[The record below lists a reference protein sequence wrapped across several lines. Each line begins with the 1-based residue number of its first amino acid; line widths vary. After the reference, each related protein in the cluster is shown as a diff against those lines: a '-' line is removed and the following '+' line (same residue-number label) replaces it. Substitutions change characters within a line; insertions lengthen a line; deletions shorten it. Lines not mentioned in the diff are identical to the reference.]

1 MAKQP
6 NSRMCFACG
15 IENSFGL
22 QLHFYDDGVEQV
34 WADVTI
40 RPHHQGFPGVAHGGV
55 IAAILDE
62 VGSRVMMIGD
72 GMRFGMT
79 AKLDIRYRRPVPIEQ
94 PLRAVA
100 RRVRD
105 RGRLVSAHAELR
117 NLAGEVLAEAE
128 VLCAEIEL
136 EQLEMSS
143 ADRAGWRVY
152 PDPAG

>member
-6 NSRMCFACG
+6 NSRMCFTCG
-15 IENSFGL
+15 VENPFGL
-22 QLHFYDDGVEQV
+22 RLHFYDDGVEQV

-40 RPHHQGFPGVAHGGV
+40 QPNHQGFPGVAHGGI

-72 GMRFGMT
+72 GMRLGMT
-79 AKLDIRYRRPVPIEQ
+79 AKLDIRFRRPVPIGQ

-117 NLAGEVLAEAE
+117 NLAGEVLAEAD
-128 VLCAEIEL
+128 VLCAEIKL
-136 EQLEMSS
+136 ERLEMSD

-152 PDPAG
+152 ADPAG